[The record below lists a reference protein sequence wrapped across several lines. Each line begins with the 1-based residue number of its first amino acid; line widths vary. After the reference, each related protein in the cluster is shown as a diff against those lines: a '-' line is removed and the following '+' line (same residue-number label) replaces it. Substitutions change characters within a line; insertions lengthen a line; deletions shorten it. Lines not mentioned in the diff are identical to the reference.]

1 MTKLVK
7 VSMNLMYCYKA
18 IKGLEVFEVYF
29 FLHWSHKQVDVKPFI
44 RISELGLSHP
54 RKSKSSTTPQRACTE
69 KTCLV
74 HMEENLFYSLT
85 KSSCGTNDRR
95 ANNKRIHK
103 PMKTTS
109 HHAQV
114 GGKPTCQGWP
124 VPGLSEREKPEMIH
138 AT

>member
-54 RKSKSSTTPQRACTE
+54 RKSKSSTTPQRACRHDVE
-69 KTCLV
+69 VKNARKKLV
-74 HMEENLFYSLT
+74 WFIWKKIYFI
-85 KSSCGTNDRR
+85 
-95 ANNKRIHK
+95 A
-103 PMKTTS
+103 
-109 HHAQV
+109 
-114 GGKPTCQGWP
+114 
-124 VPGLSEREKPEMIH
+124 
-138 AT
+138 